1 MIAMTN
7 ETLPQVKQIASRIR
21 ELREII
27 GTDPADVAADIG
39 VDLAKYKEY
48 ERGEDDIPIGKLY
61 MIAEKLGV
69 DPTVLLVGEGPRMED
84 YTLVRAGKGIRVER
98 YAGYEF
104 TSLAYNYKDREMEPM
119 IVTLGASDVPPE
131 PVTHE
136 GQEFNYVIEGHVAVT
151 IGSREF
157 ILGVGDSIYF
167 NPAIPHGQRAV
178 GGNARFI
185 TVINERMAQKKNN
198 KQG

>member
-69 DPTVLLVGEGPRMED
+69 DPTVLLVGEGPRRQAPD
-84 YTLVRAGKGIRVER
+84 RRHARQPVRRVVAIR
-98 YAGYEF
+98 
-104 TSLAYNYKDREMEPM
+104 
-119 IVTLGASDVPPE
+119 PPFR
-131 PVTHE
+131 TR
-136 GQEFNYVIEGHVAVT
+136 QVAV
-151 IGSREF
+151 
-157 ILGVGDSIYF
+157 GVV
-167 NPAIPHGQRAV
+167 PATVAPDQIRPDRVVLHPHDD
-178 GGNARFI
+178 
-185 TVINERMAQKKNN
+185 
-198 KQG
+198 